1 MITFVLLVVAVLA
14 AMYVWQHKP
23 SLDNAPVPGLN
34 VVTINPLPSVP

>member
-1 MITFVLLVVAVLA
+1 MITFELLVVAVLA

-23 SLDNAPVPGLN
+23 GLNGPVPGLN